1 MQFLKLKAIY
11 TPRQLVLVG
20 VMTVSIALTLP
31 ALAEQKPIDA
41 QRSTAQI
48 SPIPS
53 KSGSPPSS
61 ADTTAAM
68 SSYESF
74 DISWKVIAG
83 LGLLSGFSALVWSW
97 KDFRPRGAE
106 ARRRLKELELWRN
119 SVHRLPEELNEL
131 KKQAARHEQKMT
143 QEISRLSLL
152 DLASKKELA
161 DLRSSYANLSIQLRL
176 IHEQMRGA
184 SVQTLD
190 TSIIVPDS
198 PEPSYIPETSPPQE
212 IPEELGCQ
220 VTALY
225 LSAILSNDR
234 NRIRSIA
241 KAELNIT
248 QSSEEALTRATTAVA
263 TQLQTVFGGGS
274 YLLIEYGSKNWICPT
289 VQTLTSFSAIK
300 PLKGIFDYEGITS
313 VSTAELRQ
321 PAEAQ
326 QIRDG
331 IWQVVSKGIVLVPA

>member
-41 QRSTAQI
+41 QRSAAQT
-48 SPIPS
+48 SPIRM
-53 KSGSPPSS
+53 KSGSSPSS
-61 ADTTAAM
+61 ADNNAAL

-106 ARRRLKELELWRN
+106 ARKRLKDLGAWAQ
-119 SVHRLPEELNEL
+119 SVQRSLDGLNEL
-131 KKQAARHEQKMT
+131 KDQAARREQKVT

-152 DLASKKELA
+152 DSASKKELA

-176 IHEQMRGA
+176 IHEQMRSA

-198 PEPSYIPETSPPQE
+198 PEPSCTPETSPPPE
-212 IPEELGCQ
+212 IPEQLGCQ

-225 LSAILSNDR
+225 LSAVLSNDR

-248 QSSEEALTRATTAVA
+248 QSSEEALTRATTAFA
-263 TQLQTVFGGGS
+263 TQLQSVPGGGS
-274 YLLIEYGSKNWICPT
+274 YLLIEYGSKYWICPT
-289 VQTLTSFSAIK
+289 VQTLTSFTTIK

-313 VSTAELRQ
+313 VSTAELKQ
-321 PAEAQ
+321 PAEAE